1 MEGSSLLLFKALLFV
16 EENFSDLEGSVLLA
30 RSEFDDFTDLF
41 DDDFVDCDFVDD
53 DFDGDLF
60 EEQKRREYFERQD
73 SIDFDP
79 AATME

>member
-1 MEGSSLLLFKALLFV
+1 LEGSSLLLFKALLFV
-16 EENFSDLEGSVLLA
+16 EENFSDLKESVLA

-60 EEQKRREYFERQD
+60 EEQKRREYFERRD